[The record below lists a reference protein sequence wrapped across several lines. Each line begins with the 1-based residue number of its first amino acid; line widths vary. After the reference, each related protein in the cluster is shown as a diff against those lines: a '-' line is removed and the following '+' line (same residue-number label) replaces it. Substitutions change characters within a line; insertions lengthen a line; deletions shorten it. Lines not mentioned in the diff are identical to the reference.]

1 MMSTRFVL
9 VFAALAAYAAPVWG
23 SGHGHGHGHKHR
35 SGSLL
40 RHMRQS
46 TERDLRAKERQRDA
60 VVNDVLAGLK
70 CKMASGDA
78 ARAQGA
84 QLKIANK
91 DASARQSDMM

>member
-1 MMSTRFVL
+1 MLSTRFVL
-9 VFAALAAYAAPVWG
+9 VLAALAAYAAPAWG

-40 RHMRQS
+40 RHMRLA
-46 TERDLRAKERQRDA
+46 TEGELRVYEMQRQA